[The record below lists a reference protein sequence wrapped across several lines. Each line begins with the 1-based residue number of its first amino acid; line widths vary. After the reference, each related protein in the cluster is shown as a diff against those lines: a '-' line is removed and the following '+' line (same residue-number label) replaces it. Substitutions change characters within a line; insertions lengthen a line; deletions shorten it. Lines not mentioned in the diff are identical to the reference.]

1 MTVLRTVRG
10 WNRTSRKSLSE
21 APFPTAR
28 GSRPSAQSA
37 RCRAE
42 TGPGSRFPMAR
53 RGCAQRFHIG
63 AGGSPRVTWGT
74 VGTAPGPLEKMP
86 YLGSEDVVK
95 ELKKALCNP
104 HVQAD
109 RLRYRNVIQRV
120 IRHMTR
126 GLDMSGVFMEMVKAS
141 ATVDIVQKKLVYLYM
156 CTYAPLKPDLALL
169 AINTLC
175 KDCSDPNPMVRG
187 LALRSMC
194 SLRMPGVQEYIQQP
208 ILNGLRDKASY
219 VRRVAVLGCAKMHNL
234 HGDSEVDGALVNEL
248 YSLLRDQDPIVVV
261 NCLRSLEEILK
272 QEGGVVINKPIAH
285 HLLNRMS
292 KLDQWGQAEV
302 LNFLLRYQPR
312 SEEELFDIL
321 NLLDSFLKSS
331 SPGVVMGATKLFLI
345 LANKFPH
352 VQTDVLVRVKGPL
365 LAACSSES
373 RELCFAALCHVRQ
386 ILHSLPGHFS
396 SHYKK
401 FFCSYSEPHY
411 IKLQKVEV
419 LCELVNDEN
428 VQQVLEELRGYCTDV
443 SGDFAQA
450 AIFAIGSNSYYTS
463 EHVTF
468 PKIPF
473 CVEALILCS
482 CTLSCV
488 VVVVQA
494 FRDLVWLCPQ
504 CTEAVCQALP
514 GCEENIQDSEG
525 KQALIWLLG
534 VHGERIPNAPYVLED
549 FVENVKSETFP
560 AVKMELL
567 TALLRLFLSRPAEC
581 QDTLGRLLHYCIEEE
596 KDMAVR
602 DRGLFYYR
610 LLLAGV
616 DEVKRILCSPKSD
629 TSLRLLEDQA
639 ERPVNSWASDFN
651 TLVPVYGKAR
661 WATISKLQGA
671 ERRGPDLP
679 KTASFATSGPLIPE
693 ENKERVQAL
702 PDSGALMLVPSHQMT
717 PESFEK
723 TWLSL
728 KVAHQQVC
736 PWQGV
741 VHPDTLQV
749 ALQVVNIQTIA
760 VSKAGAQPWKAY
772 LSAQDAAGCLFLT
785 ELLLEPGN
793 LEMQISVKQS
803 EARTETLNSF
813 VSVLETVIGTIGDI
827 KS

>member
-1 MTVLRTVRG
+1 
-10 WNRTSRKSLSE
+10 
-21 APFPTAR
+21 
-28 GSRPSAQSA
+28 
-37 RCRAE
+37 
-42 TGPGSRFPMAR
+42 
-53 RGCAQRFHIG
+53 
-63 AGGSPRVTWGT
+63 
-74 VGTAPGPLEKMP
+74 MP

-104 HVQAD
+104 HIQAD

-120 IRHMTR
+120 IRHMTQ

-285 HLLNRMS
+285 HLLNRMP

-345 LANKFPH
+345 LAKKFPH
-352 VQTDVLVRVKGPL
+352 VQTDVLVQVKGPL

-443 SGDFAQA
+443 SSDFAQA
-450 AIFAIGSNSYYTS
+450 AIFAIGGIARTYTDQCVQILTELLGLRQ
-463 EHVTF
+463 EHIT
-468 PKIPF
+468 
-473 CVEALILCS
+473 
-482 CTLSCV
+482 T
-488 VVVVQA
+488 VVVQT

-567 TALLRLFLSRPAEC
+567 TALLRLFLCRPAEC
-581 QDTLGRLLHYCIEEE
+581 QDMLGRLLHYCIEEE

-610 LLLAGV
+610 LLLAGI

-629 TSLRLLEDQA
+629 PSLGLLEDQA

-661 WATISKLQGA
+661 WAAISKYQGA
-671 ERRGPDLP
+671 EYRGPELP
-679 KTASFATSGPLIPE
+679 NTASFATSGPLIPE
-693 ENKERVQAL
+693 EHKETVQE
-702 PDSGALMLVPSHQMT
+702 PDSGALMLVPNCQLT
-717 PESFEK
+717 AEYFEK
-723 TWLSL
+723 TWFSL
-728 KVAHQQVC
+728 KVAHQQVF
-736 PWQGV
+736 PWQGA
-741 VHPDTLQV
+741 VHPDTLQM

-760 VSKAGAQPWKAY
+760 MSRAGAHPWKAY
-772 LSAQDAAGCLFLT
+772 LSAQDDTGCLFLT
-785 ELLLEPGN
+785 ELLLEPEN
-793 LEMQISVKQS
+793 SEMQISVKQN
-803 EARTETLNSF
+803 EPRTETLNGF
-813 VSVLETVIGTIGDI
+813 ISVLETVLGTIGDI

>member
-1 MTVLRTVRG
+1 
-10 WNRTSRKSLSE
+10 
-21 APFPTAR
+21 
-28 GSRPSAQSA
+28 
-37 RCRAE
+37 
-42 TGPGSRFPMAR
+42 
-53 RGCAQRFHIG
+53 
-63 AGGSPRVTWGT
+63 
-74 VGTAPGPLEKMP
+74 MP

-120 IRHMTR
+120 IRHMTQ

-234 HGDSEVDGALVNEL
+234 HEDSEVDGALVNEL

-312 SEEELFDIL
+312 SDEELFDIL

-345 LANKFPH
+345 LAKKFPH
-352 VQTDVLVRVKGPL
+352 VQTDVLVRVKGAL

-443 SGDFAQA
+443 SADFAQA
-450 AIFAIGSNSYYTS
+450 AIFAIGGIARTYTEQCVQILTELLGLRQ
-463 EHVTF
+463 EHIT
-468 PKIPF
+468 
-473 CVEALILCS
+473 
-482 CTLSCV
+482 T
-488 VVVVQA
+488 VVVQT

-514 GCEENIQDSEG
+514 GCEENIEDSEG

-581 QDTLGRLLHYCIEEE
+581 QDTLGRLLYYCIEEE

-616 DEVKRILCSPKSD
+616 DEVKRVLCSPKSD
-629 TSLRLLEDQA
+629 PSLGLLEDQA
-639 ERPVNSWASDFN
+639 ERPVNNWASDFN

-661 WATISKLQGA
+661 WATISKCPGA
-671 ERRGPDLP
+671 ERCGPELLN
-679 KTASFATSGPLIPE
+679 TASFATSGPLIPE
-693 ENKERVQAL
+693 ENKEKVQEL
-702 PDSGALMLVPSHQMT
+702 PDSAALMLVPDRQLTAEH
-717 PESFEK
+717 FEK

-728 KVAHQQVC
+728 EVAHQQVF
-736 PWQGV
+736 PWQGA
-741 VHPDTLQV
+741 VHRDTLQM

-760 VSKAGAQPWKAY
+760 MSRAGARPWKAY
-772 LSAQDAAGCLFLT
+772 LSAQDDTGCLFLT
-785 ELLLEPGN
+785 ELLSDPER
-793 LEMQISVKQS
+793 LEMQVSVKQS
-803 EARTETLNSF
+803 EARPETLDSF
-813 VSVLETVIGTIGDI
+813 ISVLETVIGTVGDI

>member
-1 MTVLRTVRG
+1 
-10 WNRTSRKSLSE
+10 
-21 APFPTAR
+21 
-28 GSRPSAQSA
+28 
-37 RCRAE
+37 
-42 TGPGSRFPMAR
+42 
-53 RGCAQRFHIG
+53 
-63 AGGSPRVTWGT
+63 
-74 VGTAPGPLEKMP
+74 MP

-104 HVQAD
+104 HIQAD

-120 IRHMTR
+120 IRYMTQ

-272 QEGGVVINKPIAH
+272 LEGGVVINKPIAH

-345 LANKFPH
+345 LAKKFPH

-373 RELCFAALCHVRQ
+373 RELCFVALCHVRQ

-443 SGDFAQA
+443 SADFAQA
-450 AIFAIGSNSYYTS
+450 AIFAIGGIARTYTDQ
-463 EHVTF
+463 
-468 PKIPF
+468 
-473 CVEALILCS
+473 CVQIL
-482 CTLSCV
+482 
-488 VVVVQA
+488 
-494 FRDLVWLCPQ
+494 
-504 CTEAVCQALP
+504 TE
-514 GCEENIQDSEG
+514 
-525 KQALIWLLG
+525 LLG
-534 VHGERIPNAPYVLED
+534 
-549 FVENVKSETFP
+549 
-560 AVKMELL
+560 
-567 TALLRLFLSRPAEC
+567 LRQEHI
-581 QDTLGRLLHYCIEEE
+581 TTEEE

-610 LLLAGV
+610 LLLVGI

-629 TSLRLLEDQA
+629 PTLGLLEDPA
-639 ERPVNSWASDFN
+639 ERPVNSWALDFN
-651 TLVPVYGKAR
+651 TLVPVYGKAH
-661 WATISKLQGA
+661 WATISKCQGA
-671 ERRGPDLP
+671 ERCGPELP
-679 KTASFATSGPLIPE
+679 KTSSFAASGPLIPE
-693 ENKERVQAL
+693 DNKKEQEL
-702 PDSGALMLVPSHQMT
+702 PDSGALMLVPNRQLT
-717 PESFEK
+717 ADYFEK

-728 KVAHQQVC
+728 KVAHQQVL
-736 PWQGV
+736 PWRGEF
-741 VHPDTLQV
+741 HPDTLQM

-760 VSKAGAQPWKAY
+760 MSRAGTRPWKAY
-772 LSAQDAAGCLFLT
+772 LSAQDDTGCLFLT
-785 ELLLEPGN
+785 ELLLEPEN
-793 LEMQISVKQS
+793 SEMQISVKQN

-813 VSVLETVIGTIGDI
+813 ISVLETVIGTIEEI

>member
-1 MTVLRTVRG
+1 
-10 WNRTSRKSLSE
+10 
-21 APFPTAR
+21 
-28 GSRPSAQSA
+28 
-37 RCRAE
+37 
-42 TGPGSRFPMAR
+42 
-53 RGCAQRFHIG
+53 
-63 AGGSPRVTWGT
+63 
-74 VGTAPGPLEKMP
+74 MP

-104 HVQAD
+104 HIQAD
-109 RLRYRNVIQRV
+109 RPRYRNVIQRV
-120 IRHMTR
+120 IRHMTQ
-126 GLDMSGVFMEMVKAS
+126 GVDMSSIFMEMVKAS

-194 SLRMPGVQEYIQQP
+194 GLRMPGVQEYIQQP

-219 VRRVAVLGCAKMHNL
+219 VRRVAVLGCAKMYNL

-261 NCLRSLEEILK
+261 NCLRALEEILK
-272 QEGGVVINKPIAH
+272 HEGGVVINKPIAH
-285 HLLNRMS
+285 HLLNRMPD
-292 KLDQWGQAEV
+292 LDQWGQAEV
-302 LNFLLRYQPR
+302 LGFLLRYQPR
-312 SEEELFDIL
+312 SEEELFAIL
-321 NLLDSFLKSS
+321 NLLDSSLQSS
-331 SPGVVMGATKLFLI
+331 SPAVVMAATKLFLV
-345 LANKFPH
+345 LAKEFPH

-365 LAACSSES
+365 LTACSSES
-373 RELCFAALCHVRQ
+373 RELCFAALCHVRR
-386 ILHSLPGHFS
+386 ILRSLPGHFS

-428 VQQVLEELRGYCTDV
+428 VQQVLEELRDYCTDV
-443 SGDFAQA
+443 SADLAQA
-450 AIFAIGSNSYYTS
+450 AIFAIGGIARTYTDQCVQILTELLVLRQ
-463 EHVTF
+463 EHITS
-468 PKIPF
+468 
-473 CVEALILCS
+473 A
-482 CTLSCV
+482 
-488 VVVVQA
+488 VVQT
-494 FRDLVWLCPQ
+494 FRNLVWLCPQ

-534 VHGERIPNAPYVLED
+534 VHGETIPNAPYVLED
-549 FVENVKSETFP
+549 FVESVKAETFP

-581 QDTLGRLLHYCIEEE
+581 QDMLGRLLYYCIEEE

-610 LLLAGV
+610 LLLTGI

-629 TSLRLLEDQA
+629 PSLGLLEDQA
-639 ERPVNSWASDFN
+639 ERPVSSWVSEFN
-651 TLVPVYGKAR
+651 TLVPMYSKAC
-661 WATISKLQGA
+661 WAAISSLQVS
-671 ERRGPDLP
+671 EPRGPEPTGTRVL
-679 KTASFATSGPLIPE
+679 STSESLVS
-693 ENKERVQAL
+693 ENKEELQPL
-702 PDSGALMLVPSHQMT
+702 SDSGSFLLVPNGQLT
-717 PESFEK
+717 AEQFEK

-728 KVAHQQVC
+728 EVTHQEVL

-741 VHPDTLQV
+741 AHPDTIQT
-749 ALQVVNIQTIA
+749 ALQMVNIQPIA
-760 VSKAGAQPWKAY
+760 LSKAGVQPWKAY
-772 LSAQDAAGCLFLT
+772 LSAQDGAGCLFLT
-785 ELLLEPGN
+785 ELLLDPEHSHMH
-793 LEMQISVKQS
+793 LSVKQS
-803 EARTETLNSF
+803 QDKAEALNSF
-813 VSVLETVIGTIGDI
+813 VSVLKTVIGTIVDI

>member
-1 MTVLRTVRG
+1 
-10 WNRTSRKSLSE
+10 
-21 APFPTAR
+21 
-28 GSRPSAQSA
+28 
-37 RCRAE
+37 
-42 TGPGSRFPMAR
+42 
-53 RGCAQRFHIG
+53 
-63 AGGSPRVTWGT
+63 
-74 VGTAPGPLEKMP
+74 MP
-86 YLGSEDVVK
+86 
-95 ELKKALCNP
+95 
-104 HVQAD
+104 
-109 RLRYRNVIQRV
+109 
-120 IRHMTR
+120 
-126 GLDMSGVFMEMVKAS
+126 
-141 ATVDIVQKKLVYLYM
+141 
-156 CTYAPLKPDLALL
+156 
-169 AINTLC
+169 
-175 KDCSDPNPMVRG
+175 
-187 LALRSMC
+187 
-194 SLRMPGVQEYIQQP
+194 
-208 ILNGLRDKASY
+208 
-219 VRRVAVLGCAKMHNL
+219 
-234 HGDSEVDGALVNEL
+234 
-248 YSLLRDQDPIVVV
+248 
-261 NCLRSLEEILK
+261 
-272 QEGGVVINKPIAH
+272 
-285 HLLNRMS
+285 

-331 SPGVVMGATKLFLI
+331 SPSVVMGATKLFLI
-345 LANKFPH
+345 LAKKFPH
-352 VQTDVLVRVKGPL
+352 VQTDVLVQVKGPL

-443 SGDFAQA
+443 SADFAQA
-450 AIFAIGSNSYYTS
+450 AIFAIGGIARTYTDQCVQILTELLGLQQ
-463 EHVTF
+463 EHIT
-468 PKIPF
+468 
-473 CVEALILCS
+473 
-482 CTLSCV
+482 T
-488 VVVVQA
+488 VVVQT

-581 QDTLGRLLHYCIEEE
+581 QDMLGRLLHYCIEEE

-610 LLLAGV
+610 LLLAGI
-616 DEVKRILCSPKSD
+616 DGVKQILCSPKSD
-629 TSLRLLEDQA
+629 PSLGLLEDQA

-661 WATISKLQGA
+661 WATISKYQGP
-671 ERRGPDLP
+671 ERRGPELP
-679 KTASFATSGPLIPE
+679 NAASFATSGPLIPE
-693 ENKERVQAL
+693 ESKETVQEL
-702 PDSGALMLVPSHQMT
+702 PDSGALMLVPNSQLT
-717 PESFEK
+717 AEYFEK
-723 TWLSL
+723 TWFSL
-728 KVAHQQVC
+728 KVAHQQVF
-736 PWQGV
+736 PWRGA
-741 VHPDTLQV
+741 VHPDTLQM

-760 VSKAGAQPWKAY
+760 MSRAGAQPWKAY
-772 LSAQDAAGCLFLT
+772 LSAQDDTGCLFLT
-785 ELLLEPGN
+785 ELLLEPEN
-793 LEMQISVKQS
+793 SEMQISVKQN
-803 EARTETLNSF
+803 EPRTETLNSF
-813 VSVLETVIGTIGDI
+813 ISVLETVLGTIGDI

>member
-1 MTVLRTVRG
+1 
-10 WNRTSRKSLSE
+10 
-21 APFPTAR
+21 
-28 GSRPSAQSA
+28 
-37 RCRAE
+37 
-42 TGPGSRFPMAR
+42 
-53 RGCAQRFHIG
+53 
-63 AGGSPRVTWGT
+63 
-74 VGTAPGPLEKMP
+74 MP

-104 HVQAD
+104 HIQAD
-109 RLRYRNVIQRV
+109 RPRYRNVIQKV
-120 IRHMTR
+120 IRHMTQ
-126 GLDMSGVFMEMVKAS
+126 GVDMSSVFMEMVKAS

-219 VRRVAVLGCAKMHNL
+219 VRRVAVLGCAKMYNL
-234 HGDSEVDGALVNEL
+234 HGDSEVDGTLVNEL

-261 NCLRSLEEILK
+261 NCLRALEEILK
-272 QEGGVVINKPIAH
+272 HEGGVVINKPIAH
-285 HLLNRMS
+285 HLLNRMPD
-292 KLDQWGQAEV
+292 LDQWGQAEV
-302 LNFLLRYQPR
+302 LGFLLRYQPR
-312 SEEELFDIL
+312 SEEELFAIL
-321 NLLDSFLKSS
+321 NLLDSSLQSS
-331 SPGVVMGATKLFLI
+331 SPAVVMAATKLFLV
-345 LANKFPH
+345 LAKEFPH

-365 LAACSSES
+365 LTACSSES
-373 RELCFAALCHVRQ
+373 RELCFAALCHVRR
-386 ILHSLPGHFS
+386 ILRSLPGHFS

-428 VQQVLEELRGYCTDV
+428 VQQVLEELQGYCTDV
-443 SGDFAQA
+443 SADLAQA
-450 AIFAIGSNSYYTS
+450 AIFAIGGIARTYTDQCVQILTELLVLRQ
-463 EHVTF
+463 EHITS
-468 PKIPF
+468 
-473 CVEALILCS
+473 A
-482 CTLSCV
+482 
-488 VVVVQA
+488 VVQT
-494 FRDLVWLCPQ
+494 FRNLVWLCPQ

-534 VHGERIPNAPYVLED
+534 VHGETIPNAPYVLED
-549 FVENVKSETFP
+549 FVENVKAETFP

-581 QDTLGRLLHYCIEEE
+581 QDMLGRLLYYCIEEE

-610 LLLAGV
+610 LLLTGI

-629 TSLRLLEDQA
+629 PSLGLLEDQA
-639 ERPVNSWASDFN
+639 ERPVNSWVSEFN
-651 TLVPVYGKAR
+651 TLVPMYSKAC
-661 WATISKLQGA
+661 WAAISSLQVS
-671 ERRGPDLP
+671 EPRGPEP
-679 KTASFATSGPLIPE
+679 SGPGVLSASGSLVS
-693 ENKERVQAL
+693 ENKEELQPL
-702 PDSGALMLVPSHQMT
+702 SDSGSFLLVPNGQLT
-717 PESFEK
+717 AEQFEK

-728 KVAHQQVC
+728 EVAHREVL

-741 VHPDTLQV
+741 AHPDTIQT
-749 ALQVVNIQTIA
+749 ALQMVNIQTIA
-760 VSKAGAQPWKAY
+760 LSKAGVQPWKAY
-772 LSAQDAAGCLFLT
+772 LSAQDGAGCLFLT
-785 ELLLEPGN
+785 ELLLDPEHSEVH
-793 LEMQISVKQS
+793 LSVKQS
-803 EARTETLNSF
+803 QAKAEALNSF
-813 VSVLETVIGTIGDI
+813 TSVLKTVIGTIVGI

>member
-1 MTVLRTVRG
+1 
-10 WNRTSRKSLSE
+10 
-21 APFPTAR
+21 
-28 GSRPSAQSA
+28 
-37 RCRAE
+37 
-42 TGPGSRFPMAR
+42 
-53 RGCAQRFHIG
+53 
-63 AGGSPRVTWGT
+63 
-74 VGTAPGPLEKMP
+74 MP

-104 HVQAD
+104 HIQAD

-120 IRHMTR
+120 I
-126 GLDMSGVFMEMVKAS
+126 
-141 ATVDIVQKKLVYLYM
+141 
-156 CTYAPLKPDLALL
+156 
-169 AINTLC
+169 
-175 KDCSDPNPMVRG
+175 
-187 LALRSMC
+187 
-194 SLRMPGVQEYIQQP
+194 RMPGVQEYIQQP

-345 LANKFPH
+345 LAKKFPH
-352 VQTDVLVRVKGPL
+352 VQTDVLMRVKGPL

-443 SGDFAQA
+443 SADFAQA
-450 AIFAIGSNSYYTS
+450 AIFAIGGIARTYTDQCVQILTELLGLRQ
-463 EHVTF
+463 EHIT
-468 PKIPF
+468 
-473 CVEALILCS
+473 
-482 CTLSCV
+482 T
-488 VVVVQA
+488 VVVQT

-534 VHGERIPNAPYVLED
+534 VHGERIPNAPYILED

-567 TALLRLFLSRPAEC
+567 TALVRLFLSRPAEC
-581 QDTLGRLLHYCIEEE
+581 QDMLGRLLYYCIEEE

-602 DRGLFYYR
+602 DRGLVYYR
-610 LLLAGV
+610 LLLVGI

-629 TSLRLLEDQA
+629 PSLGLLEDQA

-661 WATISKLQGA
+661 WATISKCGQ
-671 ERRGPDLP
+671 EHSH
-679 KTASFATSGPLIPE
+679 TASFAVSGQLISE
-693 ENKERVQAL
+693 ENKGRVQEA
-702 PDSGALMLVPSHQMT
+702 PDSETLMLVPNCQLT
-717 PESFEK
+717 AEYFEK

-728 KVAHQQVC
+728 EVAHQQVL
-736 PWQGV
+736 PWQGE
-741 VHPDTLQV
+741 VHPDTLQM

-760 VSKAGAQPWKAY
+760 MSRAGSQPWKAY
-772 LSAQDAAGCLFLT
+772 LSAQDDTGCLFLT
-785 ELLLEPGN
+785 ELLLESEN
-793 LEMQISVKQS
+793 SEMQISVKQS

-813 VSVLETVIGTIGDI
+813 MSVLETVIGTIGDI

>member
-1 MTVLRTVRG
+1 
-10 WNRTSRKSLSE
+10 
-21 APFPTAR
+21 
-28 GSRPSAQSA
+28 
-37 RCRAE
+37 
-42 TGPGSRFPMAR
+42 
-53 RGCAQRFHIG
+53 
-63 AGGSPRVTWGT
+63 
-74 VGTAPGPLEKMP
+74 MP

-104 HVQAD
+104 HIQAD

-120 IRHMTR
+120 I
-126 GLDMSGVFMEMVKAS
+126 
-141 ATVDIVQKKLVYLYM
+141 
-156 CTYAPLKPDLALL
+156 
-169 AINTLC
+169 
-175 KDCSDPNPMVRG
+175 
-187 LALRSMC
+187 
-194 SLRMPGVQEYIQQP
+194 RMPGVQEYIQQP

-285 HLLNRMS
+285 HLLNRMP

-321 NLLDSFLKSS
+321 NLLDSYLKSS
-331 SPGVVMGATKLFLI
+331 STAVVMGATKLFLT
-345 LANKFPH
+345 LAKNFPH

-386 ILHSLPGHFS
+386 VLHSLPGHFS
-396 SHYKK
+396 GHYKK

-443 SGDFAQA
+443 SADFAQA
-450 AIFAIGSNSYYTS
+450 AIFAIGSIAKTYTDQCVQILTELLGLRQ
-463 EHVTF
+463 EHIT
-468 PKIPF
+468 
-473 CVEALILCS
+473 
-482 CTLSCV
+482 T
-488 VVVVQA
+488 VVVQT

-514 GCEENIQDSEG
+514 GCEENIQDTEG

-534 VHGERIPNAPYVLED
+534 VHGEKIPNAPYVLED

-567 TALLRLFLSRPAEC
+567 TALMRLFLLRPAEC
-581 QDTLGRLLHYCIEEE
+581 QDMLGRLLHYCIEEE

-610 LLLAGV
+610 LLLVGI
-616 DEVKRILCSPKSD
+616 EKVKQILCSPKSD
-629 TSLRLLEDQA
+629 PSLGLLEDQP

-651 TLVPVYGKAR
+651 TLVPVYGKAL
-661 WATISKLQGA
+661 WATICKCQKVEPHRL
-671 ERRGPDLP
+671 ELP
-679 KTASFATSGPLIPE
+679 PSASLATPGPLISE
-693 ENKERVQAL
+693 ENKEGIQESPDPEAL
-702 PDSGALMLVPSHQMT
+702 VLIPNLQLTA
-717 PESFEK
+717 EYFEK

-728 KVAHQQVC
+728 KVAHQQVF
-736 PWQGV
+736 PWQGEV
-741 VHPDTLQV
+741 QPDTLQM
-749 ALQVVNIQTIA
+749 ALRVVNIQTIA
-760 VSKAGAQPWKAY
+760 MSRAGAKPWKAY
-772 LSAQDAAGCLFLT
+772 LSAQDDTGCLFLT
-785 ELLLEPGN
+785 ELLLKPEN
-793 LEMQISVKQS
+793 SEMQTSVKQS
-803 EARTETLNSF
+803 VARTETLHGF

>member
-1 MTVLRTVRG
+1 
-10 WNRTSRKSLSE
+10 
-21 APFPTAR
+21 
-28 GSRPSAQSA
+28 
-37 RCRAE
+37 
-42 TGPGSRFPMAR
+42 
-53 RGCAQRFHIG
+53 
-63 AGGSPRVTWGT
+63 
-74 VGTAPGPLEKMP
+74 MP

-120 IRHMTR
+120 IRHMTQ
-126 GLDMSGVFMEMVKAS
+126 GVDMSGVFMEMVKAS

-208 ILNGLRDKASY
+208 ILSGLRDKASY

-234 HGDSEVDGALVNEL
+234 HEDSEVDGALVNEL

-261 NCLRSLEEILK
+261 NCLRALEEILR

-331 SPGVVMGATKLFLI
+331 SPSVVMGAAKLFLI
-345 LANKFPH
+345 LAEKFPH
-352 VQTDVLVRVKGPL
+352 VQTDVLMQVKGPL

-443 SGDFAQA
+443 SADFAQA
-450 AIFAIGSNSYYTS
+450 AIFAI
-463 EHVTF
+463 
-468 PKIPF
+468 
-473 CVEALILCS
+473 
-482 CTLSCV
+482 
-488 VVVVQA
+488 VVVQT

-534 VHGERIPNAPYVLED
+534 VHGERIPSAPYVLED
-549 FVENVKSETFP
+549 FVENVKAEAFP

-581 QDTLGRLLHYCIEEE
+581 QDTLGRLLHYCVEEE

-616 DEVKRILCSPKSD
+616 DGVKRILCSPKSD
-629 TSLRLLEDQA
+629 PSLGLLEDQA

-661 WATISKLQGA
+661 WATISKCQGP
-671 ERRGPDLP
+671 ERRGLELP
-679 KTASFATSGPLIPE
+679 NTASFAASGPLIPE
-693 ENKERVQAL
+693 EDKERVQES
-702 PDSGALMLVPSHQMT
+702 SGSGVLMLVPNLQLT
-717 PESFEK
+717 AECFEK
-723 TWLSL
+723 AWLSL
-728 KVAHQQVC
+728 QVAHQQAL
-736 PWQGV
+736 PWQGA
-741 VHPDTLQV
+741 VHPDTLQM
-749 ALQVVNIQTIA
+749 ALQVVHIQTIA
-760 VSKAGAQPWKAY
+760 VSRAGAQPWKAY
-772 LSAQDAAGCLFLT
+772 LSAQDDAGCLFLM
-785 ELLLEPGN
+785 ELLWEPGN
-793 LEMQISVKQS
+793 SAVQISVKQS
-803 EARTETLNSF
+803 EPRPEALSSF
-813 VSVLETVIGTIGDI
+813 MSVLETVIGTIGDI
-827 KS
+827 KL